1 MFSAKLKPHGGIR
14 PYSHKSLTRDIAIRP
29 LATPRQLIIP
39 LRQHTGPAAVPV
51 VSVGDTLCAGQ
62 QVAEARE
69 RMSAPVHCALAGVV
83 TGVSFG
89 DQGVINVAVLADQP
103 LAPRLMAPPEFDA
116 SQAMLSL
123 IEQAGIVGMG
133 GAMFPA
139 ADKIRMSLRY
149 PIETLIVNG
158 GECEPYL
165 TTDDR
170 LMREQAEFIIGG
182 IRYLQTITRARQVFI
197 GIEDNKTEAIARLD
211 QLCRQEPDIEVVI
224 LPSLYPI
231 GSAKQMI
238 EAVTGRQIPQNRR
251 STEMGVLVQ
260 NVGTCIAIFH
270 AVRFGKPMTH
280 RVITVSGRAI
290 EQPGNLLVPIG
301 TPIKEIIS
309 QCGGLKSQPARI
321 VLGGPMMGRA
331 VEDLDTPINKGTSG
345 LLLLTGDELPQTRP
359 SACLRCGRCIDACPM
374 SLAPLA
380 MFAELKNDGFAKAQR
395 QGLNACLLCGSCSYV
410 CPAALP
416 LTQFFDWGQQQLGLL
431 KRQEDKLSRTRENS
445 ARRQER
451 LAQDAAE
458 KAAAQAAK
466 PARRQRRVV
475 PPSEDTSC

>member
-1 MFSAKLKPHGGIR
+1 MFNARMKPHGGIR
-14 PYSHKSLTRDIAIRP
+14 PYSHKSLTREIAIRP
-29 LATPRQLIIP
+29 LATPRRLIIP
-39 LRQHTGPAAVPV
+39 LRQHTGPAAVPIV
-51 VSVGDTLCAGQ
+51 AEGESVAAGQ
-62 QVAEARE
+62 LIAEARE
-69 RMSAPVHCALAGVV
+69 RMSAPVHSALSGVV
-83 TGVSFG
+83 TSVTTG
-89 DQGVINVAVLADQP
+89 DQGCITIKVSDQQSP
-103 LAPRLMAPPEFDA
+103 APRLTAAEGL
-116 SQAMLSL
+116 SETQTMLSL
-123 IEQAGIVGMG
+123 IQQAGIVGMG

-182 IRYLQTITRARQVFI
+182 IRYLQTITQAKQVYI

-211 QLCRQEPDIEVVI
+211 ELCRQEDHIEVVI

-270 AVRFGKPMTH
+270 AIRFGKPVTH

-301 TPIKEIIS
+301 TPIKEIIG
-309 QCGGLKSQPARI
+309 QCGGLKTQPARM

-331 VEDLDTPINKGTSG
+331 VDDLDVPINKGTSG
-345 LLLLTGDELPQTRP
+345 LLLLTGDELPQTKP
-359 SACLRCGRCIDACPM
+359 SACLRCGRCLDACPM
-374 SLAPLA
+374 SLAPLSL
-380 MFAELKNDGFAKAQR
+380 FAELKNDGFAKAQQ
-395 QGLNACLLCGSCSYV
+395 QGLNACLLCGSCAYV

-416 LTQFFDWGQQQLGLL
+416 LTQFFDWGQQQLRLL
-431 KRQEDKLSRTRENS
+431 KRQEDKMERTRQNS
-445 ARRQER
+445 ANRQAR
-451 LAQDAAE
+451 LAKEAAA
-458 KAAAQAAK
+458 KAAALAAK
-466 PARRQRRVV
+466 PARRSRRAATT
-475 PPSEDTSC
+475 PEDPSC

>member
-14 PYSHKSLTRDIAIRP
+14 PYSHKSLTRDSAIRP
-29 LATPRQLIIP
+29 LLMPRQLILP

-51 VSVGDTLCAGQ
+51 VSVGERVCAGQ
-62 QVAEARE
+62 AVAEARE
-69 RMSAPVHCALAGVV
+69 RMSAPVHSALAGVITEV
-83 TGVSFG
+83 TPG
-89 DQGVINVAVLADQP
+89 DRGTIMVAVAAEQP
-103 LAPRLMAPPEFDA
+103 QAPRLAAASDLDDA
-116 SQAMLSL
+116 HAMLSL
-123 IEQAGIVGMG
+123 IGQAGIVGMG

-139 ADKIRMSLRY
+139 VDKIKMGLRY
-149 PIETLIVNG
+149 PIDTLIVNG

-182 IRYLQTITRARQVFI
+182 IRYLQTITRARQVYI

-211 QLCRQEPDIEVVI
+211 ELCRQEPDIEVVI

-270 AVRFGKPMTH
+270 AVRFGKPVTH

-290 EQPGNLLVPIG
+290 EQPGNLWVPIG
-301 TPIKEIIS
+301 TPIREIIT
-309 QCGGLKSQPARI
+309 QCGGLRAQPARI

-331 VEDLDTPINKGTSG
+331 VTDLDTPINKGTSG

-359 SACLRCGRCIDACPM
+359 SACLRCGRCLDACPM
-374 SLAPLA
+374 SLAPQA
-380 MFAELKNDGFAKAQR
+380 MFAELKNDGFAKARQ
-395 QGLNACLLCGSCSYV
+395 QGLDACLLCGSCAYV

-416 LTQFFDWGQQQLGLL
+416 LTQFFDWGQQQLRVI
-431 KRQEDKLSRTRENS
+431 KRQEDKLARTRENS
-445 ARRQER
+445 ARRQAR
-451 LAQDAAE
+451 LTREAAE
-458 KAAAQAAK
+458 KAAALAAK
-466 PARRQRRVV
+466 PARRQRRVT
-475 PPSEDTSC
+475 PPPEDSSC